1 MPPADCKL
9 ILAPTQTVAP
19 VALAVGNGFTVTA
32 AVAVAVQPLPFVT
45 VTLYIPPFAKT
56 ALAML
61 GFWVVELNDAGPVQA

>member
-1 MPPADCKL
+1 MPPAEAKL

-45 VTLYIPPFAKT
+45 VTLYIPPLAII
-56 ALAML
+56 AEAML
-61 GFWVVELNDAGPVQA
+61 GF

>member
-1 MPPADCKL
+1 M
-9 ILAPTQTVAP
+9 LAPTQTVAP

-61 GFWVVELNDAGPVQA
+61 GF